1 MPVLASSDFNKVIHP
16 MMIKELV
23 HEYAAYGHWANA
35 RFVERLSREPDAVLD
50 ADCPSSFPSLRK
62 TLLHIRD
69 AENAWTCR
77 MLGTEQTW
85 PADASIALDSVMPF
99 SDRFLH
105 AVHGMDEHALLASH
119 AYHDLRGNPH
129 SAPAW
134 RMVMHCVN
142 HGTQHRGQLIT
153 MMHALGLGE
162 RPANDLVVFQ
172 RLQLPM

>member
-35 RFVERLSREPDAVLD
+35 RFVERLAHEPDEVLD
-50 ADCPSSFPSLRK
+50 AVCPSSFPSLRN

-69 AENAWTCR
+69 AENAWTRR
-77 MLGTEQTW
+77 MVGEAQVW
-85 PADASIALDSVMPF
+85 PADASISLDSVMPF
-99 SDRFLH
+99 ADRFLRT
-105 AVHGMDEHALLASH
+105 VQRMDEHALLTEHS
-119 AYHDLRGNPH
+119 YKDLRGNPH

-153 MMHALGLGE
+153 MMRALGLDGI
-162 RPANDLVVFQ
+162 PPNDLVVFQ